1 MNGYFVAVVGIVV
14 VFATAITISIIIAI
28 IKGVQAGETSVEIQ
42 IAGIIRFSIRL
53 SNISKK
59 RANTAKEKE
68 KLNDA
73 PSKS

>member
-59 RANTAKEKE
+59 RVNTAKEKE

>member
-1 MNGYFVAVVGIVV
+1 MNINFVVVVGIVV
-14 VFATAITISIIIAI
+14 FFAATITISILIAV

-59 RANTAKEKE
+59 IANVTKEKDS
-68 KLNDA
+68 LNNA
-73 PSKS
+73 SSKS